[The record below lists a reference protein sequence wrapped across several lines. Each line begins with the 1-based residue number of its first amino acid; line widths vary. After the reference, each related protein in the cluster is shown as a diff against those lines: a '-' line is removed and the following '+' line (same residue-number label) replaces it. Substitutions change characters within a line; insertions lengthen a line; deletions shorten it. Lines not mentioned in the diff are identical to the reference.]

1 MSDVREPPNR
11 ASIRTLRAALER
23 SSSLADRL
31 ELLPTLVATA
41 ETIAS
46 SHGKPIGATAYM
58 SPEQARGDALDE
70 RSDVYALGALL
81 YHLLMGEPP
90 DPKAHLADDRAPRE
104 LISIAHKAMARG
116 PAWRYENAD
125 ELVAELRRYQNGRD
139 VTAHAYS
146 RTELVRRWLR
156 RHRLIAIAI
165 AVAIGALGTALLAF

>member
-1 MSDVREPPNR
+1 MSDGREPPHR

-58 SPEQARGDALDE
+58 SPEQARGDVLDE

-81 YHLLMGEPP
+81 HHLLTGEPP
-90 DPKAHLADDRAPRE
+90 DRKAHFDDARVPRE
-104 LISIAHKAMARG
+104 LVSIAHKAMARG
-116 PAWRYENAD
+116 PAWRYENAG
-125 ELVAELRRYQNGRD
+125 ELVDELRRYQAGRD
-139 VTAHAYS
+139 VAAHAYS
-146 RTELVRRWLR
+146 RVELVRRWLR
-156 RHRLIAIAI
+156 RHRLVALAFAGAIVAI
-165 AVAIGALGTALLAF
+165 AVAVVAF